1 MRARVCV
8 CVFVRASVF
17 VRVRVRASVFVRV
30 CVTVCLQNALQSPDL
45 NQIICD
51 QSMQPGIT
59 PKRVIDTLVHSMM
72 RVSVTLCYGKP
83 KGSELRYR

>member
-1 MRARVCV
+1 M